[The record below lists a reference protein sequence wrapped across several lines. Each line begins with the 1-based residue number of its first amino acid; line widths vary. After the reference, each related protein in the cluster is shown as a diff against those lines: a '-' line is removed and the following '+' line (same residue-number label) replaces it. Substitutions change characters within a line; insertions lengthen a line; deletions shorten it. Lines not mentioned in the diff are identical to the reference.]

1 MPPPPPAEP
10 PGQPGGAW
18 SSPPTG
24 GGLGTAALVL
34 GIAALVL
41 LPVCGIGALVAIP
54 GLIVG
59 ISATVKKSNLRRAV
73 IGLVLSVAAL
83 VLAVIFTVL
92 VYYWIQERGLDEC
105 FDPVRYPTQEAVQRC
120 MESKLGDLD

>member
-1 MPPPPPAEP
+1 M
-10 PGQPGGAW
+10 
-18 SSPPTG
+18 G

-59 ISATVKKSNLRRAV
+59 IAATVKKSNLRRAV
-73 IGLVLSVAAL
+73 IGLALSVVTL
-83 VLAVIFTVL
+83 VLAVIFAVL
-92 VYYWIQERGLDEC
+92 VYFWIQDTGLDEC